1 MNIGLHAVYEEFCR
15 EMESFCPECLRSG
28 FSVPLL
34 KVKSS
39 AGSINGICSSN
50 KCSYP
55 FSVYSDLQL
64 SLCRGVDDRAS
75 EESQTVRGFL
85 DELFGMDVKN
95 GDDGSS
101 FKGVDS
107 SHLYSDC
114 VPTSSSGSFDL
125 IQQDVCDSS
134 PVDNLFQN
142 NYMLPRY
149 LADDMKRIISE
160 DLSYSK
166 RPQFQT
172 TSNPHMSEKFNRSS
186 DSGISISSRSS
197 KPSTL
202 SYSEHVAQRM
212 SNQSDAISTSKSVS
226 ISSFPL
232 DKTKNMAHFDR
243 LVKLQEERMQLH

>member
-1 MNIGLHAVYEEFCR
+1 
-15 EMESFCPECLRSG
+15 MESFCPECLRSG

-64 SLCRGVDDRAS
+64 SHDRLS

-95 GDDGSS
+95 GDGGSS
-101 FKGVDS
+101 FKGDDS

-114 VPTSSSGSFDL
+114 VPTSSSSGSFDL
-125 IQQDVCDSS
+125 MQQDVCDSS

-166 RPQFQT
+166 RSQFQT
-172 TSNPHMSEKFNRSS
+172 TSNPHMLEKFNRSS